1 MLFIQFWFSQV
12 SEKNYLCSFQW
23 TLPKKKERKK
33 MTHGRGLSKNH
44 SYQII
49 ALEYYSGFSE
59 E

>member
-1 MLFIQFWFSQV
+1 MLFIQFWFSKV
-12 SEKNYLCSFQW
+12 SGKNYLCSFQW
-23 TLPKKKERKK
+23 ALPKKKERKE
-33 MTHGRGLSKNH
+33 MTYRRGLSKNH